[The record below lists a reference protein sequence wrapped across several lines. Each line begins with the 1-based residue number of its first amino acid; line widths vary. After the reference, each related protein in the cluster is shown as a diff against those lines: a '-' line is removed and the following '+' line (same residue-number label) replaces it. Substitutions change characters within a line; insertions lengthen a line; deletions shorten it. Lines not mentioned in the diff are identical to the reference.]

1 MPRPARPACTCVSG
15 DLLDFDEFAAAETPR
30 LLRVAYGLTGN
41 PHDAWDLVQE
51 SLVRVGV
58 RWRRLR
64 SQNPGGYAQTVLVR
78 LDVDRHRRLRREVP
92 VESTYDVGAD
102 RPVETTQVLD
112 PELVR
117 GAAHPVAAAAGGG
130 RAAHRRGPRPRR
142 HRRAARLLRADRAH
156 PPDAR
161 PGPAARGADPR
172 GGRGPW
178 LTRPPDDDLLDR
190 VRAGVSG
197 IHPRADALEVV
208 RHQVGRRRRRRRVV
222 GAVASV
228 AAARSPYPP
237 CWWRCSSATTAP
249 TSSPPTRVPTAS
261 STAPGRRRSS

>member
-1 MPRPARPACTCVSG
+1 MVSG

-117 GAAHPVAAAAGGG
+117 ALRTLSPQQ
-130 RAAHRRGPRPRR
+130 RAAVVLRTVEDLDHAAIAERLGCSAPTARTHLMRGL
-142 HRRAARLLRADRAH
+142 ARLRDELTRE
-156 PPDAR
+156 
-161 PGPAARGADPR
+161 GADDR
-172 GGRGPW
+172 G
-178 LTRPPDDDLLDR
+178 
-190 VRAGVSG
+190 
-197 IHPRADALEVV
+197 
-208 RHQVGRRRRRRRVV
+208 
-222 GAVASV
+222 
-228 AAARSPYPP
+228 
-237 CWWRCSSATTAP
+237 
-249 TSSPPTRVPTAS
+249 
-261 STAPGRRRSS
+261 